1 MKGENGESDGIA
13 SEKREVNMQKQIAR
27 ASRFRCPKFAA
38 ERRAR
43 RRARQRK
50 RSRLANAP
58 FLDRFKS
65 KLEALAA
72 SCRLCTNFE
81 LFIKYFM
88 GCSAC
93 FTLEIICDI
102 INQNKPVEK

>member
-1 MKGENGESDGIA
+1 
-13 SEKREVNMQKQIAR
+13 MQKRIAR

-50 RSRLANAP
+50 RSILAHAP

-65 KLEALAA
+65 KLEALAGKVTL
-72 SCRLCTNFE
+72 RLNFFAVFQGGLGIFQSY
-81 LFIKYFM
+81 LFNIVTAFYI
-88 GCSAC
+88 
-93 FTLEIICDI
+93 EVNI
-102 INQNKPVEK
+102 

>member
-13 SEKREVNMQKQIAR
+13 SERARGEYAETDSR

-50 RSRLANAP
+50 RSILANAP

-65 KLEALAA
+65 KLEALAE
-72 SCRLCTNFE
+72 R
-81 LFIKYFM
+81 
-88 GCSAC
+88 
-93 FTLEIICDI
+93 
-102 INQNKPVEK
+102 

>member
-1 MKGENGESDGIA
+1 
-13 SEKREVNMQKQIAR
+13 MQKQIAR
-27 ASRFRCPKFAA
+27 ASRFRCPKLAA

-43 RRARQRK
+43 RRAGQRK
-50 RSRLANAP
+50 RSILANAP

-81 LFIKYFM
+81 FPIKKQPHWTDFLFPLPIRLNCCAF
-88 GCSAC
+88 
-93 FTLEIICDI
+93 
-102 INQNKPVEK
+102 